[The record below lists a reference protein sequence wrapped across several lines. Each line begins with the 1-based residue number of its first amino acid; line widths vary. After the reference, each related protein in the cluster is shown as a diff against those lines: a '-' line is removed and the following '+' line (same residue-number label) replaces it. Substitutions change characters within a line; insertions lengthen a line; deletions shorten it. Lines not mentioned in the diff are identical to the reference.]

1 MIEDQLAYAYPWTKS
16 LHVVSVISWM
26 AGLFYLPRLF
36 VHHSERVSVGGE
48 TDALFQMMEM
58 KLLKVI
64 MNPAMIASFL
74 FGIWMLVLAPQLL
87 TEIWMQVKVVC
98 VLGMAACHGIFSKM
112 RRQLEA
118 DEQPRPARIYRI
130 WNEVPTVLMI
140 IIVVMAVVKP
150 F

>member
-1 MIEDQLAYAYPWTKS
+1 MSYEIIKA
-16 LHVVSVISWM
+16 LHVISIIAWM
-26 AGLFYLPRLF
+26 AGLLYLPRLYVYHADTVIGSVRAETF
-36 VHHSERVSVGGE
+36 KVMERR
-48 TDALFQMMEM
+48 
-58 KLLKVI
+58 LLKVI

-112 RRQLEA
+112 RRQLET

>member
-1 MIEDQLAYAYPWTKS
+1 
-16 LHVVSVISWM
+16 
-26 AGLFYLPRLF
+26 
-36 VHHSERVSVGGE
+36 
-48 TDALFQMMEM
+48 
-58 KLLKVI
+58 

-87 TEIWMQVKVVC
+87 LEIWMQVKVAC

-112 RRQLEA
+112 RRQLEN

-130 WNEVPTVLMI
+130 WNEVPTALMI
-140 IIVVMAVVKP
+140 VIVVMAVVKP